1 METLKLN
8 YPLPIDGGNVSEIT
22 YDYADFKGHD
32 YLKALARRET
42 DVGHAVNPVNDYALH
57 FALGVGVILAS
68 NKDKGWTP
76 EDFNRLSGSD
86 LWQVTQVGLVFF
98 GATPGEPTESNSGEP
113 SGSMP
118 NASTLPAQNS

>member
-22 YDYADFKGHD
+22 YDYADFKGND

-57 FALGVGVILAS
+57 FALGVGILLAS
-68 NKDKGWTP
+68 NKGRGWTP
-76 EDFNRLSGSD
+76 EDFDRLAGSD

-98 GATPGEPTESNSGEP
+98 GATPGEPQESSSDGP
-113 SGSMP
+113 SGPMP
-118 NASTLPAQNS
+118 NASTPHGRNS

>member
-8 YPLPIDGGNVSEIT
+8 YPLPIDGGNVTEIA
-22 YDYADFKGHD
+22 YDYADFKGYD

-42 DVGHAVNPVNDYALH
+42 DVGHAVNPINDYALH
-57 FALGVGVILAS
+57 FTLGVGVILAS

-76 EDFNRLSGSD
+76 EDFNRLAGSD

-98 GATPGEPTESNSGEP
+98 GATPGEPQGNNSGEP
-113 SGSMP
+113 SGSTP
-118 NASTLPAQNS
+118 SASTPHAPNS